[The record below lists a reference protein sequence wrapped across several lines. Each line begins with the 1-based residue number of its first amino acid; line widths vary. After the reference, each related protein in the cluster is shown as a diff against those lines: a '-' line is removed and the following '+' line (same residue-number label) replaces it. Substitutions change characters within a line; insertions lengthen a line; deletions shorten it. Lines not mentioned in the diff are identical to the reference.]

1 MEPKF
6 ILKLASPAVGFAFLA
21 AFVLSG
27 DFQSAKAA
35 GAGALSEVYMAQ
47 QAGGKG
53 KQKKPAKAV
62 QKEVEKVVKEV
73 QKDAEKVEKGAGK
86 EVKKQTKTN
95 QGKALGKA
103 RAPGQRVRE
112 EAHRLKDM
120 PKEARPG
127 AAKTLRERAM
137 EGSELE
143 KAQKSLQKAT
153 KETEE
158 AEEAREKAEVEG
170 GKSQEEAEK
179 EVEETEKTTEETE
192 KAQQEARKKME
203 ERAKAVEKER
213 AGAKKRGEEV
223 KKDRR

>member
-35 GAGALSEVYMAQ
+35 GASALSEVYMAQ

-120 PKEARPG
+120 PKEQRPG
-127 AAKTLRERAM
+127 AAKTLKGQAT

-192 KAQQEARKKME
+192 KAQQEAKMKME
-203 ERAKAVEKER
+203 ARAKAAEKEPATAR
-213 AGAKKRGEEV
+213 EKV
-223 KKDRR
+223 KKERK

>member
-6 ILKLASPAVGFAFLA
+6 ILKVLSPAVGFAFLA
-21 AFVLSG
+21 AFVLGG
-27 DFQSAKAA
+27 DIRSAEAA
-35 GAGALSEVYMAQ
+35 GSGALSEVYMAQ

-53 KQKKPAKAV
+53 QQKKPAKAV
-62 QKEVEKVVKEV
+62 QKEVEKVIKEV
-73 QKDAEKVEKGAGK
+73 QKDVEKVIKGPEN

-137 EGSELE
+137 EGSEFEIE
-143 KAQKSLQKAT
+143 KAEKSHQNATKGTQKA
-153 KETEE
+153 KET
-158 AEEAREKAEVEG
+158 REKAEVEG
-170 GKSQEEAEK
+170 GKAQEEAQK
-179 EVEETEKTTEETE
+179 EVEEAKKATQETE
-192 KAQQEARKKME
+192 KAKQEAKKKME
-203 ERAKAVEKER
+203 ARAEAAEKER
-213 AGAKKRGEEV
+213 ATAREKVKRE
-223 KKDRR
+223 RR